1 MKQPDKFDRETLR
14 VFLILGGLT
23 LALVFGLRWVLFAP
37 VETRV
42 LPTEVHST
50 RP

>member
-1 MKQPDKFDRETLR
+1 MKQPDKFDRETVR
-14 VFLILGGLT
+14 VFLILAGLT

-37 VETRV
+37 GTNIYA
-42 LPTEVHST
+42 PTEVQSS

>member
-1 MKQPDKFDRETLR
+1 MKKPDNFDHETLR

-23 LALVFGLRWVLFAP
+23 LALVFGLRWALFAP
-37 VETRV
+37 PNQLQTPSEIQ
-42 LPTEVHST
+42 SS